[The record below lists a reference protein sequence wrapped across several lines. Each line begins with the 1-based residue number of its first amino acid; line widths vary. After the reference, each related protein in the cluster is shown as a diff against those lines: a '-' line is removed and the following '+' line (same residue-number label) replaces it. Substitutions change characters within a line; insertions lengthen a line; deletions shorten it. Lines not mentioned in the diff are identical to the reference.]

1 MFDLKFDA
9 ESFIDFFISLNEA
22 LNLNLLSDSAY
33 ERIELVCSV
42 MRDKLI
48 SSFESECDSN

>member
-1 MFDLKFDA
+1 MFDLKFDS

-33 ERIELVCSV
+33 ERIEIVCNV
-42 MRDKLI
+42 MKDKFL
-48 SSFESECDSN
+48 SALEK